1 MPKWRLNTKLA
12 EATMKRRDT
21 LLLPLALASG
31 ACTAAPSALGTG
43 PACKHPGLGRGYHLG
58 EVFGRTAQDF
68 AAMAAT
74 GATLVRFGMALNPD
88 STGLRYDMPLRAM
101 PELMRQLE
109 LSRTHGLRL
118 VVSLRPSPE
127 PEAPLWTSAALQT
140 SLEAH
145 WRHLARLLAGRA
157 EVAAFDLVNEAHPP
171 GLTFALKQARWDA
184 LATRLLRAVRE
195 QDPQRVIVLEPSP
208 GARPM
213 AFATATRLPFDKL
226 VYSVH
231 MYEPFEFTHQRV
243 GDPRFTAVVDY
254 PGDVPGDGS
263 RHAPAHGL
271 WNRERLQSVLMPVK
285 QFADRHGVEIYVG
298 EFGAPRWAPGK
309 ARERYLSD
317 LVQIFAGWNWSWT
330 YHAWREWH
338 GWDAE
343 MANGQAVTDRRST
356 EPTAALLRAALRD
369 CGPAAGGR

>member
-1 MPKWRLNTKLA
+1 
-12 EATMKRRDT
+12 MKRRDT
-21 LLLPLALASG
+21 LLWPLALTSG
-31 ACTAAPSALGTG
+31 ACTAAPSA
-43 PACKHPGLGRGYHLG
+43 PRSAAACKHPGLGRGYHLG
-58 EVFGRTAQDF
+58 EVFGRTSQDF
-68 AAMAAT
+68 AAMAAA
-74 GATLVRFGMALNPD
+74 GASLVRFGIALKPD
-88 STGLRYDMPLRAM
+88 SSGLRYDMPLQAM

-109 LSRTHGLRL
+109 LSREHGLRL
-118 VVSLRPSPE
+118 VLTLRPSPE

-184 LATRLLRAVRE
+184 LAVRLIQAVRE
-195 QDPQRVIVLEPSP
+195 HDAQRVIVLEPSP

-213 AFATATRLPFDKL
+213 AFATATRLPFERL

-243 GDPRFTAVVDY
+243 GDPRFMAEVDY
-254 PGDVPGDGS
+254 PADVPGQ
-263 RHAPAHGL
+263 GL
-271 WNRERLQSVLMPVK
+271 WNRDRLRAVLMPVK
-285 QFADRHGVEIYVG
+285 QFADRHGMEIYVG
-298 EFGAPRWAPGK
+298 EFGAPRWAPGA
-309 ARERYLSD
+309 ARERYLAD
-317 LVQIFAGWNWSWT
+317 LVQLFAQWGWSWT

-343 MANGQAVTDRRST
+343 MAAGQAVTGRRST
-356 EPTAALLRAALRD
+356 EATAALLSAALKD
-369 CGPAAGGR
+369 CGTAAGGR